1 MFIPGLSTETKREAV
16 VSGAFSGIGRNKLSI
31 IRKIAWVVGKLLPFV
46 QRYTMKTKVTFGLTN
61 GAGVVGHDRI
71 ANLFGTARELF
82 GLSRIPG
89 FAKEVGQKY
98 LLKTCDADYC
108 HEADFRFGDTIK
120 IVIDV
125 TEVNGASF
133 KLRGRF
139 IDKDTGKICA
149 TALQTIAYTNMQ
161 GRPVRFPSW
170 LKILLELS
178 RSQDLIEDDAAKNK
192 EVSDGREISLRQ
204 VVVTSDMTNAERNV
218 NHDEYAKMLTQTVEL
233 FFLNG
238 ACDRQ
243 VCSLGVEASYYKYN
257 RDFFFGDS
265 IMIKLKMVEVE
276 EKSAVFSA
284 EFCDQTGKVC
294 AFGRQKIR
302 FFNQDGEIVGTP
314 LAIRVMPLHR
324 VA

>member
-31 IRKIAWVVGKLLPFV
+31 IQKIAWVVGKLLPFV

-178 RSQDLIEDDAAKNK
+178 RSQDLIEDDAAKNE
-192 EVSDGREISLRQ
+192 EVTGYKVLSQEI
-204 VVVTSDMTNAERNV
+204 VVTSAMTNAEKNV
-218 NHDEYAKMLTQTVEL
+218 NHDEYAKIFVQTAEL
-233 FFLNG
+233 FVLG
-238 ACDRQ
+238 LGQ
-243 VCSLGVEASYYKYN
+243 KCSLKVREASYKYSQ
-257 RDFFFGDS
+257 DFFFGDK
-265 IMIKLKMVEVE
+265 IIVNLFIARFENDGI
-276 EKSAVFSA
+276 VFEA
-284 EFCDQTGKVC
+284 NFCDEAGKIH
-294 AFGRQKIR
+294 ASGRQKICLVS
-302 FFNQDGEIVGTP
+302 QLSG
-314 LAIRVMPLHR
+314 
-324 VA
+324 